1 MIMKTEDTNEATTLD
16 ETQNNK
22 EQVKADDTV
31 RKGKGVWQEVAIGS
45 GTGIL
50 FGAASTIL
58 TGATPVKDDHQ
69 RLSQVDEYI
78 SVATCVDDDMTF
90 SQAFATARAEV
101 GPGGVFEWHG
111 NLYGTYTA
119 EEWGGMSAEERE
131 EYNDHF
137 IWASEGHS
145 AIDSTANT
153 DITASK
159 AISMATCVDDN
170 MSFSQAFA
178 AARAE
183 VGTGGVFEWN
193 GNLYNTFTATE
204 WNHMSA
210 AERAE
215 FGSELASSQF
225 TIGHSRHDSASHVHT
240 TGQQDIQSDS
250 QVNVLSYETFT
261 AEDGSLMDIAL
272 VEVDGQQAVL
282 IDTDRD
288 GTADFMAMDLNQNEG
303 LDEGEMFNISNENIT
318 MQQFQQEANN
328 IHQANQQQEPQ
339 NESQLNVLSYE
350 TVINDDGS
358 QMDVA
363 VVDIEGQQAV
373 VVDYNRDGKADLLA
387 MDLNH
392 NNQLDEGEIADI
404 SNENIAMQQFQQQT
418 EMNTD
423 NYLAMNDEGPDYIDG
438 PEAGNLA

>member
-1 MIMKTEDTNEATTLD
+1 MKTENTNEATTLD

-22 EQVKADDTV
+22 QHVKADDTA
-31 RKGKGVWQEVAIGS
+31 RKGVWQEVAIGS

-50 FGAASTIL
+50 FGAASTLL
-58 TGATPVKDDHQ
+58 TGATPIKDDHQ
-69 RLSQVDEYI
+69 RHPQVDEHI

-90 SQAFATARAEV
+90 SQAFAAARAEV

-119 EEWGGMSAEERE
+119 EEWGQMSAEERA

-137 IWASEGHS
+137 TWASEGQS
-145 AIDSTANT
+145 VTDSTADT
-153 DITASK
+153 DIAASK
-159 AISMATCVDDN
+159 AISMATCVDDD

-183 VGTGGVFEWN
+183 VGTGGVFEWH
-193 GNLYNTFTATE
+193 GNLYNTFTAAE

-210 AERAE
+210 AERAD
-215 FGSELASSQF
+215 FSSELASTNF
-225 TIGHSRHDSASHVHT
+225 VTGHSGQASSNHVHNASQ
-240 TGQQDIQSDS
+240 QQDTQSDS

-261 AEDGSLMDIAL
+261 AEDGSLMDLAV

-282 IDTDRD
+282 IDSNRD
-288 GTADFMAMDLNQNEG
+288 GTADFMAIDLNQNDR
-303 LDEGEMFNISNENIT
+303 LDEGEMFNISNENVA

-328 IHQANQQQEPQ
+328 IHLANQQQEPQ

-350 TVINDDGS
+350 TVTNEDGS

-373 VVDYNRDGKADLLA
+373 VVDSNRDGKADVLA

-392 NNQLDEGEIADI
+392 NNQLDEGEMVDI
-404 SNENIAMQQFQQQT
+404 SNENIAMQQFQQQA

-423 NYLAMNDEGPDYIDG
+423 NYLAMKDEGPDYIDG
-438 PEAGNLA
+438 QEAGNLA